1 MHACLAQSCLTL
13 CDSMDFIPPQAPL
26 SMGFSRQDYWG
37 GLPCPPPG
45 DLPNPG
51 IRPRDQSHVSG
62 IAGRLFTTELLGK
75 HLPYEPALPPLD
87 MYPAAAAAAKSLQ
100 SCPTLCDLIDRSPPG
115 SAVPGILQARTLECA
130 AKTIIQK
137 DTPIPMFIAALFII
151 TRTWKQF
158 RCASIDECIKTMW
171 YIYTMEY

>member
-1 MHACLAQSCLTL
+1 
-13 CDSMDFIPPQAPL
+13 MDFIPPQAPL
-26 SMGFSRQDYWG
+26 SKGFSRQDYWG

-51 IRPRDQSHVSG
+51 VRPRDQTHVSG
-62 IAGRLFTTELLGK
+62 IAGRLFTTEPLGK
-75 HLPYEPALPPLD
+75 HLPYEPALPPLGI
-87 MYPAAAAAAKSLQ
+87 YPAAAAAAAAKLLQ
-100 SCPTLCDLIDRSPPG
+100 LCLTLCDLIDRSPPG
-115 SAVPGILQARTLECA
+115 SAVPGILQARTLEWV

-137 DTPIPMFIAALFII
+137 DTHIPMFIAALFII

-158 RCASIDECIKTMW
+158 RCPSIDEWIKKMW